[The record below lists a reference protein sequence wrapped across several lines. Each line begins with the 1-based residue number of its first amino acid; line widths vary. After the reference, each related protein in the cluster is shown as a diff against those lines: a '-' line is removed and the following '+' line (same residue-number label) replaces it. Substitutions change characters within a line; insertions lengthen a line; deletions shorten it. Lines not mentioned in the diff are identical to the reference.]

1 MTDLTMKSLALL
13 LLVATAVLAKPET
26 RIVGGS
32 EAQPGDA
39 PFVVS
44 IQDRDGQHF
53 CAGTI
58 ISSNAILA
66 SAPCLE
72 GQRLN
77 AGRVIA
83 GTLDISGTGGGTVH
97 RARSIT
103 IHPNYSLD
111 AGGKPVH
118 DIAIAT
124 LTPDFVFDTMT
135 NASSLPLQD
144 AVLLDGTPMQ
154 VAGWGTTT
162 PGGSMSFTLN
172 KATVSLIDP
181 NACSDLYAEVNGI
194 AVNQICAGGNG
205 RDACSGDSGGPL
217 YVAPQVGG
225 KGVVWGLVSWG
236 FSCASDTHPG
246 VYTEVSKY
254 RDWIDQVLAAS

>member
-13 LLVATAVLAKPET
+13 LVVSTAVLAKPET

-32 EAQPGDA
+32 EAQPGEA

-58 ISSNAILA
+58 ISQNAILA

-83 GTLDISGTGGGTVH
+83 GTLDISGTGGGTIH

-103 IHPNYSLD
+103 IHPNYTLD
-111 AGGKPVH
+111 GGKSIH

-124 LTPDFVFDTMT
+124 
-135 NASSLPLQD
+135 
-144 AVLLDGTPMQ
+144 
-154 VAGWGTTT
+154 
-162 PGGSMSFTLN
+162 
-172 KATVSLIDP
+172 
-181 NACSDLYAEVNGI
+181 
-194 AVNQICAGGNG
+194 
-205 RDACSGDSGGPL
+205 GDSGGPL

-225 KGVVWGLVSWG
+225 NGVVWGLVSWG
-236 FSCASDTHPG
+236 FSCASDVHPG

-254 RDWIDQVLAAS
+254 RDWIDQVLATS